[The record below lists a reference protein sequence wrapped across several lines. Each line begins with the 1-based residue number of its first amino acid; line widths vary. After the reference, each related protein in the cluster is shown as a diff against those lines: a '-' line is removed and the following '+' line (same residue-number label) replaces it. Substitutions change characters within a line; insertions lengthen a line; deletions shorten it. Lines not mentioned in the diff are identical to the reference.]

1 MSLLT
6 NGFKTLENVR
16 DVKRQGMDVPIG
28 KTRTRGSR
36 EPLTRDRDVPAIAEP
51 KKSVDTQMSSN
62 NL

>member
-51 KKSVDTQMSSN
+51 KKKC
-62 NL
+62 